1 MENALRI
8 LETKVV
14 IREAH
19 VKRIRGGLFCFD
31 SICTGT
37 DCQEEPLTPQ
47 APTNTRTHT
56 CTTNF
61 QRTHITHLLLTVTV
75 PLFEKA
81 EWEC

>member
-1 MENALRI
+1 MENALI

-19 VKRIRGGLFCFD
+19 VKIICGGLFCFD
-31 SICTGT
+31 SIRTGT

-61 QRTHITHLLLTVTV
+61 QRTHITLSFTDSDCAT
-75 PLFEKA
+75 F
-81 EWEC
+81 